1 MRSKQH
7 LHIAE
12 RESKVHPAPNQIKC
26 EGDQSDVSAV
36 SAGDCLLS
44 VRVWAS
50 KPGAA
55 GITSITSQEGTLLP
69 KGLTASS
76 LIAFVTSEGMQLLG

>member
-26 EGDQSDVSAV
+26 DQSDVSAV

-44 VRVWAS
+44 VRVRAS